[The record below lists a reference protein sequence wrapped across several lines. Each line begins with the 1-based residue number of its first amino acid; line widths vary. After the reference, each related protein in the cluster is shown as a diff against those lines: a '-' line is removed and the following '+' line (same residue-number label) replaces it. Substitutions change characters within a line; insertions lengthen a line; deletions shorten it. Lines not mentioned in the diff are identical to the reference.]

1 MTTENTPS
9 ELGSTTPSPVAIQ
22 IIESVIE
29 SREERGLGWA
39 QTTWAVDNLTRP
51 LLAEN
56 AKLREALTVAHEAM
70 KDCDLV
76 VAAIAPL
83 LAENAKLREALDCT
97 LSWMKQHHPTAYEN
111 SHKARSALDA
121 TK

>member
-9 ELGSTTPSPVAIQ
+9 ELGSTTPGPVAIQ

-56 AKLREALTVAHEAM
+56 AKLREAL
-70 KDCDLV
+70 
-76 VAAIAPL
+76 
-83 LAENAKLREALDCT
+83 DCT

-111 SHKARSALDA
+111 SHKARSALD
-121 TK
+121 TTQ